1 MALRHIGTDPDTGF
15 NGSPAVWLDD
25 EDGSIVVQGWRITD
39 EATLTQIRARG
50 PIPEHVFDE
59 RVVVWN
65 HFAGDGSWVARARC
79 DDALLAKQ
87 CVTAFDTVWER
98 AIPHEQYRPA

>member
-39 EATLTQIRARG
+39 EATLTQIRATG
-50 PIPEHVFDE
+50 PIPEHETVL
-59 RVVVWN
+59 RLP
-65 HFAGDGSWVARARC
+65 ARM
-79 DDALLAKQ
+79 ALFLR
-87 CVTAFDTVWER
+87 E
-98 AIPHEQYRPA
+98 AIR